1 MRKFWCPY
9 VHHSIKSILV
19 QYEMKSFKT
28 SSEIFFFLSFL
39 PIVKHKCTLKMY
51 TVLLQYWKALLSM
64 PFVEGFTSNI
74 GVKINSC
81 NLLKICNCLAVIAA
95 TSLIRDSKSLESTAF
110 SWAIFSILTEFS
122 KSRLSRPMTSS
133 FSSRISFL
141 LNNSGDKTN
150 RWAWTAFL
158 CLLQVNFLNLY

>member
-1 MRKFWCPY
+1 VKSLRPKLKFFC
-9 VHHSIKSILV
+9 
-19 QYEMKSFKT
+19 
-28 SSEIFFFLSFL
+28 IFFFLSFL
-39 PIVKHKCTLKMY
+39 RQLNTNAHCKCTRDTT
-51 TVLLQYWKALLSM
+51 TVLKRIIVDA
-64 PFVEGFTSNI
+64 FVEGFTGNI
-74 GVKINSC
+74 GVKINGC

-141 LNNSGDKTN
+141 LNNKGDKTN
-150 RWAWTAFL
+150 
-158 CLLQVNFLNLY
+158 Q